1 MSLLRSRKTNDEGM
15 GLKNKLLMI
24 QTLVIGLPFL
34 IVVYSIYSTG
44 RFQLNMSQ
52 MLIFALTLV
61 LILAGL
67 MVLRQIFDKFLAV
80 TNIINKKEGS
90 DQLLIEMQKDTTE
103 LHDISVSFSTL
114 MKNFEES
121 TEELKRRVFEL
132 FAIKELNEIASKSL
146 DFRELLNALLEK
158 AMAVTKSEIGSVFMV
173 DAKRERFRVVASK
186 GLQSGPQE
194 GSYINFDKSS
204 VRQVVSSKKPLLV
217 QNLDIDPKT
226 LNTADPQYKPPSFLC
241 MPIFARKQLIAVL
254 ILSTWRDKQVSDST
268 DEQILSIMIG
278 EIGFAL
284 ENALLHSKIERHA
297 KRLQNRTLELTNA
310 NSQLHQEITERERAE
325 KALKKAHDELET
337 RVQERTA
344 ELAKANKE
352 MQLEIAERI
361 RTEEKLK
368 IAKETAEAANVA
380 KSQFLAN
387 MSHELR
393 TPLNSIIGFS
403 ENMEKGGYGELNE
416 KQSKKVNNILL
427 SGRHLLNLINEI
439 LDISVAESGHQKLE
453 LSQFDISSLLENTLN
468 IVKTFADKKD
478 VDLSLEIE
486 QGLST
491 ITADQ
496 VKFKQILLNLLSNS
510 IKFSP
515 EGKEVNVSARTVDP
529 QDGEKQPT
537 IEISV
542 TDYGVGIKPDDQI
555 RIFDA
560 FVQADSSLGR
570 QFEGTGLG
578 LALTKKFVELHGGQI
593 WVESEG
599 EGKGSI
605 FTFTI
610 PA

>member
-1 MSLLRSRKTNDEGM
+1 MALLRSKKTTGEGM

-34 IVVYSIYSTG
+34 IVVYSIYSSG
-44 RFQLNMSQ
+44 RIQLNISQ

-173 DAKRERFRVVASK
+173 DSKRERFRVVASK

-217 QNLDIDPKT
+217 QNLDIDPRT
-226 LNTADPQYKPPSFLC
+226 LNTNDPQYKPPSFLC

-310 NSQLHQEITERERAE
+310 NSQLQQEITERERAE

-368 IAKETAEAANVA
+368 IAKETAEAANAA

-403 ENMEKGGYGELNE
+403 ENMEKGGYGALNE

-453 LSQFDISSLLENTLN
+453 LSQFNISSLLENTLN

-496 VKFKQILLNLLSNS
+496 IKFKQILLNLLSNS

-515 EGKEVNVSARTVDP
+515 EGKEVRVSARTVDP
-529 QDGEKQPT
+529 QDGEKQPM

-542 TDYGVGIKPDDQI
+542 TDYGVGIKPEDQK

-570 QFEGTGLG
+570 YFEGTGLG
-578 LALTKKFVELHGGQI
+578 LALTKNFVELHGGQI

>member
-1 MSLLRSRKTNDEGM
+1 MALLRSKKTNGEGM

-34 IVVYSIYSTG
+34 IVVYNIYSTG
-44 RFQLNMSQ
+44 RIQLNISQ
-52 MLIFALTLV
+52 MIIFALTLV

-67 MVLRQIFDKFLAV
+67 MVLRQIFDKFLVV

-173 DAKRERFRVVASK
+173 DSKKERFRVVASK

-226 LNTADPQYKPPSFLC
+226 LNTNDPQYKPPSFLC

-310 NSQLHQEITERERAE
+310 NSQLQQEITERERAE

-352 MQLEIAERI
+352 MQLEITERI

-368 IAKETAEAANVA
+368 IAKETAEAANAA

-515 EGKEVNVSARTVDP
+515 EGKEVKVSVRTVDP

-542 TDYGVGIKPDDQI
+542 TDYGVGIKPEDQK

-570 QFEGTGLG
+570 YFEGTGLG
-578 LALTKKFVELHGGQI
+578 LALTKNFVELHGGQI

>member
-1 MSLLRSRKTNDEGM
+1 MALLRSRKTNDDGM

-24 QTLVIGLPFL
+24 QTLVIGLPLL
-34 IVVYSIYSTG
+34 IVVYSVYSTG
-44 RFQLNMSQ
+44 RVQLNVSQ

-194 GSYINFDKSS
+194 GSFINFDKSS

-226 LNTADPQYKPPSFLC
+226 LNTNDPQYKPPSFLC

-310 NSQLHQEITERERAE
+310 NSQLQQEITERERAE

-352 MQLEIAERI
+352 MQLEITERI

-403 ENMEKGGYGELNE
+403 ENMEKGGYGALNE

-515 EGKEVNVSARTVDP
+515 EGKEVKLSARTVDP

-542 TDYGVGIKPDDQI
+542 TDYGVGIKPEDQK
-555 RIFDA
+555 RIFEA

-599 EGKGSI
+599 EGQGSI

>member
-1 MSLLRSRKTNDEGM
+1 MALLRSKKTNGEGM

-173 DAKRERFRVVASK
+173 DSKKERFRVVASK

>member
-1 MSLLRSRKTNDEGM
+1 MALLRSRKTNDDGM

-44 RFQLNMSQ
+44 RIQLNISQ
-52 MLIFALTLV
+52 MLIIALTLV

-158 AMAVTKSEIGSVFMV
+158 AMAVTTSEIGSVFMV
-173 DAKRERFRVVASK
+173 DSKKERFRVVASK
-186 GLQSGPQE
+186 GLQSVPRE

-217 QNLDIDPKT
+217 QNLDIDPRT
-226 LNTADPQYKPPSFLC
+226 LNTNDPQYKPPSFLC

-310 NSQLHQEITERERAE
+310 NSQLQQEITERERAE

-352 MQLEIAERI
+352 MQLEITERI

-403 ENMEKGGYGELNE
+403 ENMEKGGYGALNE

-515 EGKEVNVSARTVDP
+515 EGKEVKLSARTVDP

-542 TDYGVGIKPDDQI
+542 TDYGVGIKPEDQK
-555 RIFDA
+555 RIFEA

-599 EGKGSI
+599 EGQGSI

>member
-1 MSLLRSRKTNDEGM
+1 MALFRNRKTNGEGT
-15 GLKNKLLMI
+15 GLRHKLLMI

-34 IVVYSIYSTG
+34 IIVYNIYSSA
-44 RFQLNMSQ
+44 RIQLNISQ
-52 MLIFALTLV
+52 MLIFALTLI

-67 MVLRQIFDKFLAV
+67 MILRQIFDKFLIV

-90 DQLLIEMQKDTTE
+90 DKLLVEMQKDTTE
-103 LHDISVSFSTL
+103 LHEITVSFSTL

-158 AMAVTKSEIGSVFMV
+158 AMAVTKSETGSVFMV
-173 DAKRERFRVVASK
+173 DSKKERFRVVALK
-186 GLQSGPQE
+186 GLRSGPKE
-194 GSYINFDKSS
+194 GSYINFDKSPVS
-204 VRQVVSSKKPLLV
+204 QVVSSKKPLLV
-217 QNLDIDPKT
+217 QNIEIDSRT
-226 LNTADPQYKPPSFLC
+226 LNPNDSQYKPSSFLC

-254 ILSTWRDKQVSDST
+254 NLSTWRDKQVSDST

-297 KRLQNRTLELTNA
+297 RRLQNRTLELTNA
-310 NSQLHQEITERERAE
+310 NNQLQQEITERERAE

-344 ELAKANKE
+344 ALAKANEE
-352 MQLEIAERI
+352 MQMEIAERI

-368 IAKETAEAANVA
+368 KAKETAEAANAA

-403 ENMEKGGYGELNE
+403 ENMEKEAYGTLNE
-416 KQSKKVNNILL
+416 KQAKKVNNILI

-439 LDISVAESGHQKLE
+439 LDISVAESGHLKLE
-453 LSQFDISSLLENTLN
+453 LSQFDISSLLHNTLN

-478 VDLSLEIE
+478 VNLSLEIE

-496 VKFKQILLNLLSNS
+496 VKLKQILLNLLSNS

-515 EGKEVNVSARTVDP
+515 EGKDVKVSARTVDP
-529 QDGEKQPT
+529 KDGEKQPI

-542 TDYGVGIKPDDQI
+542 TDYGVGIKPEDQK
-555 RIFDA
+555 RIFNA
-560 FVQADSSLGR
+560 FEQADSSLAR
-570 QFEGTGLG
+570 HFEGTGLG

-593 WVESEG
+593 WMESEG